1 MNKITSK
8 DALLEAYSACKGKL
22 ALRCLS
28 EHDINS
34 PKKELLCCGGTGCHA
49 SNSQE
54 MMQNLRDLIKEN
66 GLENDVRV
74 VQTGCFGFCAQGPI
88 VKIMPDNV
96 FYVQVMPEDAK
107 EIVEKHLVGK
117 QLVDRLLFMEPL
129 LKERVQDYAKMS
141 FYAKQERIALR
152 NCGLLDPEDISEYI
166 ANEGYQALAKCLF
179 DMTPAQVV
187 QEVLN
192 SGLCGRGGAGF
203 PTGMNWKIAAGVKA
217 DEKYIVCNADEGD
230 PGAFMDRSI
239 MEGDPNSII
248 EAMAIGAYAIGA
260 QHGLVYIRAE
270 YPLAVNRLQIAID
283 EAREL
288 GLLGKNIMGTD
299 FSFDIEIKLGAGAFV
314 CGEETALIHS
324 MEGMRG
330 EPTTKPPF
338 PATIGGGYWGCST
351 NVNNVETY
359 ASIPEIIRKGAAWY
373 AKIGNWVP
381 ELDADGNFVKTI
393 SGNSGTKVFALAGQ
407 INNVGL
413 VEVPMGTTLR
423 EIIYEIG
430 GGISGGREFKAVQ
443 TGGPSGGC
451 ITQENLDTPI
461 DYGNLSKIG
470 SMMGSGGMIVLS
482 DKDCM
487 PAMAKF
493 YLEFTKDES
502 CGRCTPCR
510 IGTRRMLEMLE
521 KVCDGTADE
530 QTLVDLENLANTIRD
545 TALCGLGQTAPNPI
559 LSTLRYFKDEYL
571 AHVRDKKCPAGTCQ
585 KLYTLTITDACIG
598 CTKCKRQCPVGAISG
613 ELKQKHTI
621 DQSKCIKCGACIDG
635 CPKKAIVKE

>member
-8 DALLEAYSACKGKL
+8 DALLAAYDASKGKL
-22 ALRCLS
+22 VNRINAA
-28 EHDINS
+28 HDRNS
-34 PKKELLCCGGTGCHA
+34 AKKEILCCGGTGCHA
-49 SNSQE
+49 SNSQDL
-54 MMQNLRDLIKEN
+54 MANLNALIKEH
-66 GLENDVRV
+66 GLQDDVKV

-107 EIVEKHLVGK
+107 EIIEKHVIGKELVE
-117 QLVDRLLFMEPL
+117 RLLFVEPL
-129 LKERVQDYAKMS
+129 LKERIHDYAKMS
-141 FYAKQERIALR
+141 FYAKQQRIALR
-152 NCGLLDPEDISEYI
+152 NCGLLNPEDIEEYI

-179 DMTPAQVV
+179 EMKPEQVV

-192 SGLCGRGGAGF
+192 SGICGRGGAGF
-203 PTGMNWKIAAGVKA
+203 PTGMKWKIAAGVQA

-239 MEGDPNSII
+239 MEGDPNSIV

-270 YPLAVNRLQIAID
+270 YPLAVSRLEIAIQQ
-283 EAREL
+283 AREA
-288 GLLGKNIMGTD
+288 GLLGKNILGSD

-324 MEGMRG
+324 MEGLRG

-338 PATIGGGYWGCST
+338 PANIGGGYWGCST

-359 ASIPEIIRKGAAWY
+359 ASIPIIMRKGAAWY
-373 AKIGNWVP
+373 SKIGNWKP
-381 ELDADGNFVKTI
+381 ELDEKGNFKKTI
-393 SGNSGTKVFALAGQ
+393 SGNAGTKVFALAGQ

-451 ITQENLDTPI
+451 ITKENLDTPI
-461 DYGNLSKIG
+461 DYGNLGKIG

-493 YLEFTKDES
+493 YLGFTKDES
-502 CGRCTPCR
+502 CGKCTPCR

-521 KVCDGTADE
+521 KICDGNGDE
-530 QTLVDLENLANTIRD
+530 QMLEDLENLAKTIAE

-559 LSTLRYFKDEYL
+559 LSTLRYFREEYL

-585 KLYTLTITDACIG
+585 KLYQLTITDACIG
-598 CTKCKRQCPVGAISG
+598 CTKCKRNCPVGAISG
-613 ELKQKHTI
+613 EAKAKHVI

-635 CPKKAIVKE
+635 CPKKAIIKE

>member
-1 MNKITSK
+1 MNKITSQ
-8 DALLEAYSACKGKL
+8 DALFAAYNASKDSVV
-22 ALRCLS
+22 LRS
-28 EHDINS
+28 VAEHDIKS
-34 PKKELLCCGGTGCHA
+34 VKKEILCCGGTGCHA
-49 SNSQE
+49 SNSVE
-54 MMQNLRDLIKEN
+54 LMDNLRAEIKKN
-66 GLENDVRV
+66 GLENDVKV

-88 VKIMPDNV
+88 VKVMPDNV
-96 FYVQVMPEDAK
+96 FYVQVTPEDAA
-107 EIVEKHLVGK
+107 EIVEKHIVGK
-117 QLVDRLLFMEPL
+117 ELVQRLLFVEPL
-129 LKERVQDYAKMS
+129 LQERVADYAKMS
-141 FYAKQERIALR
+141 FYAKQMRIALR
-152 NCGLLDPEDISEYI
+152 NCGLIDPERIEEYI
-166 ANEGYQALAKCLF
+166 ALEGYQALAKCLF
-179 DMTPAQVV
+179 KMTPEAVV

-203 PTGMNWKIAAGVKA
+203 PTGMKWKIAAGVKA

-260 QHGLVYIRAE
+260 SKGLVYIRAE
-270 YPLAVNRLQIAID
+270 YPLAVNRLQTAINQ
-283 EAREL
+283 AREC
-288 GLLGKNIMGTD
+288 GLLGNNIMGSD
-299 FSFDIEIKLGAGAFV
+299 FCFDMEIKLGAGAFV

-324 MEGMRG
+324 MEGQRG

-338 PATIGGGYWGCST
+338 PANIGGGYWGCST

-373 AKIGNWVP
+373 SKIGTWKP
-381 ELDADGNFVKTI
+381 ELDENGNFKRTI

-430 GGISGGREFKAVQ
+430 GGISGGYEFKAVQ

-451 ITQENLDTPI
+451 ITKENLDTPI
-461 DYGNLSKIG
+461 DYANLGRIG

-502 CGRCTPCR
+502 CGKCTPCR

-521 KVCDGTADE
+521 KICDGEGTEEMLDE
-530 QTLVDLENLANTIRD
+530 LENLAKTITD

-559 LSTLRYFKDEYL
+559 LSTLRYFRDEYI
-571 AHVRDKKCPAGTCQ
+571 AHVRDKKCPAGTCT
-585 KLYTLTITDACIG
+585 KLFRLTITDDCIG
-598 CTKCKRQCPVGAISG
+598 CTKCRRNCPVDAIEG
-613 ELKQKHTI
+613 TVRQKHVI
-621 DQSKCIKCGACIDG
+621 NQDKCIKCGACIAG

>member
-1 MNKITSK
+1 MNKISSK
-8 DALLEAYSACKGKL
+8 DALLSEYNACKGNL
-22 ALRCLS
+22 VLRCTS
-28 EHDINS
+28 PHDINS
-34 PKKELLCCGGTGCHA
+34 KKKDILCCGGTGCHA
-49 SNSQE
+49 SNSAQLME
-54 MMQNLRDLIKEN
+54 NLRALIKEH
-66 GLENDVRV
+66 GLENDVHV

-96 FYVQVMPEDAK
+96 FYVQVTPEDAK
-107 EIVEKHLVGK
+107 EIVESHIIGHKPVE
-117 QLVDRLLFMEPL
+117 RLLFVEPL
-129 LKERVQDYAKMS
+129 LKERIQDYEKMS
-141 FYAKQERIALR
+141 FYAKQMRIALR
-152 NCGLLDPEDISEYI
+152 NCGLIDPENIEDYI
-166 ANEGYQALAKCLF
+166 ANEGYLALAKCLF
-179 DMTPAQVV
+179 DMTPDQVV

-203 PTGMNWKIAAGVKA
+203 PTGLKWKIAAGIKA

-239 MEGDPNSII
+239 MEGDPCSVL
-248 EAMAIGAYAIGA
+248 EAMAIGGYAIGA
-260 QHGLVYIRAE
+260 KRGLVYIRAE
-270 YPLAVNRLQIAID
+270 YPLAVKRLQIAID
-283 EAREL
+283 QAREIGML
-288 GLLGKNIMGTD
+288 GDNIMGSG

-324 MEGMRG
+324 MEGLRG

-338 PATIGGGYWGCST
+338 PANIGGGYWGCST

-359 ASIPEIIRKGAAWY
+359 ASIPIIMRKGAEWY
-373 AKIGNWVP
+373 SKIGNWKT
-381 ELDADGNFVKTI
+381 ERDANGHWVKTI
-393 SGNSGTKVFALAGQ
+393 SGNAGTKVFALAGQ
-407 INNVGL
+407 VNNVGL

-423 EIIYEIG
+423 EIIFEIG
-430 GGISGGREFKAVQ
+430 GGIAGGREFKAVQ

-451 ITQENLDTPI
+451 ITKENLDTPI
-461 DYGNLSKIG
+461 DYSSLMRIG

-493 YLEFTKDES
+493 YLGFTKDES
-502 CGRCTPCR
+502 CGKCTPCR

-521 KVCDGTADE
+521 KICDGNGTE
-530 QTLVDLENLANTIRD
+530 KMLEDLENLASTIRD

-559 LSTLRYFKDEYL
+559 LSTLRYFRDEYV

-585 KLYTLTITDACIG
+585 KLYKLTITDACIG
-598 CTKCKRQCPVGAISG
+598 CTKCKRNCPVGAISG
-613 ELKQKHTI
+613 EIKKKHVI

>member
-1 MNKITSK
+1 MEKITSQ
-8 DALLEAYSACKGKL
+8 DMLLEIYNSCKEKL
-22 ALRCLS
+22 VLRS
-28 EHDINS
+28 TEEHNINS
-34 PKKELLCCGGTGCHA
+34 PKKQILCCGGTGCHA

-54 MMQNLRDLIKEN
+54 TIQNLRNLLKEH
-66 GLENDVRV
+66 GLENDVEV
-74 VQTGCFGFCAQGPI
+74 IQTGCFGFCAQGPI
-88 VKIMPDNV
+88 VKVMPDNV
-96 FYVQVMPEDAK
+96 FYVQVKPEDAK
-107 EIVEKHLVGK
+107 EIVEKHIIGKELVE
-117 QLVDRLLFMEPL
+117 RLLFIEPL
-129 LKERVQDYAKMS
+129 LQERIHDYAKMS
-141 FYAKQERIALR
+141 FYAKQKRIALR
-152 NCGLLDPEDISEYI
+152 NCGLLNPEDITEYI
-166 ANEGYQALAKCLF
+166 AAKGYQALAKALF
-179 DMTPAQVV
+179 SMTPEQVV

-192 SGLCGRGGAGF
+192 SGICGRGGAGF
-203 PTGMNWKIAAGVKA
+203 PTGMKWKIAAGVKA

-260 QHGLVYIRAE
+260 QNGLVYIRAE
-270 YPLAVNRLQIAID
+270 YPLAVNRLQIAIN
-283 EAREL
+283 EAREM
-288 GLLGKNIMGTD
+288 GLLGKNIMGSN
-299 FSFDIEIKLGAGAFV
+299 FSFDITIKLGAGAFV

-338 PATIGGGYWGCST
+338 PANIGGGYWGCST

-359 ASIPEIIRKGAAWY
+359 ASIPVILLNGATWY
-373 AKIGNWVP
+373 SKIGNWDP
-381 ELDADGNFVKTI
+381 ELDANGNFVKTR
-393 SGNSGTKVFALAGQ
+393 SGNAGTKVFALAGQ

-423 EIIYEIG
+423 ELIYDIG
-430 GGISGGREFKAVQ
+430 GGIPNGKKFKAIQ

-451 ITQENLDTPI
+451 ITKENLDTPI
-461 DYGNLSKIG
+461 DYGNLAKIG

-493 YLEFTKDES
+493 YLDFTKDES
-502 CGRCTPCR
+502 CGKCTPCR

-521 KVCDGTADE
+521 KVCDGTATE
-530 QTLVDLENLANTIRD
+530 ETLVELEDLANTIKD

-559 LSTLRYFKDEYL
+559 LSTLRYFKDEYI

-585 KLYTLTITDACIG
+585 KLFKLKITDACKG
-598 CTKCKRQCPVGAISG
+598 CTKCKRNCPVGAISG
-613 ELKQKHTI
+613 EVKKQHVI

-635 CPKKAIVKE
+635 CPFKAIVKE

>member
-1 MNKITSK
+1 MNKIENK
-8 DALLEAYSACKGKL
+8 EQMQAEFEACKGRL
-22 ALRCLS
+22 ALRLAAGS
-28 EHDINS
+28 IDSKKKDI
-34 PKKELLCCGGTGCHA
+34 LCCGGTGCHA

-54 MMQNLRDLIKEN
+54 MMQNLRDAIKAA
-66 GLENDVRV
+66 GLEDDVRV

-96 FYVQVMPEDAK
+96 FYVQVTPEDAK
-107 EIVEKHLVGK
+107 EIVEKHIVK
-117 QLVDRLLFMEPL
+117 HEIIERLLYVEPM
-129 LKERVQDYAKMS
+129 LKERIHDYAKMP

-152 NCGLLDPEDISEYI
+152 NCGLIDAENIEDYI
-166 ANEGYQALAKCLF
+166 ANGGYLALTKVLTEMKPM
-179 DMTPAQVV
+179 DVV
-187 QEVLN
+187 QEILN

-203 PTGMNWKIAAGVKA
+203 PTGLKWKIAASTQA

-239 MEGDPNSII
+239 MEGDPSSVI

-260 QHGLVYIRAE
+260 QTGLVYIRAE
-270 YPLAVNRLQIAID
+270 YPLAVSRLQLAID
-283 EAREL
+283 QARER
-288 GLLGKNIMGTD
+288 GLLGKNILGTD
-299 FSFDIEIKLGAGAFV
+299 FNFDIEIKLGAGAFV

-338 PATIGGGYWGCST
+338 PANVGGGYWGCST

-359 ASIPEIIRKGAAWY
+359 ASIPQIILKGAKWY
-373 AKIGNWVP
+373 AGIGNWKP
-381 ELDADGNFVKTI
+381 ELDENGNFVKTI
-393 SGNSGTKVFALAGQ
+393 SGNAGTKVFALAGQ

-451 ITQENLDTPI
+451 ITKENLDTPI
-461 DYGNLSKIG
+461 DYMNLGKIG

-502 CGRCTPCR
+502 CGKCTPCR

-521 KVCDGTADE
+521 QICDGNGTE
-530 QTLVDLENLANTIRD
+530 EMLTDLENLANTIRD

-559 LSTLRYFKDEYL
+559 LSTLRYFRDEYL
-571 AHVRDKKCPAGTCQ
+571 AHVNDKKCPAGTCQ
-585 KLYTLTITDACIG
+585 KLFKLVITDACKG
-598 CTKCKRQCPVGAISG
+598 CTKCARNCPVDAISG
-613 ELKQKHTI
+613 KIKELHVI
-621 DQSKCIKCGACIDG
+621 DQVKCIKCGACIDN
-635 CPKKAIVKE
+635 CPFHAIVKE